1 MKIKYH
7 LMPILWALVI
17 IFLFGCT
24 STVTNLQEVDVT
36 AMPNRT
42 AIKITENRKEQSL
55 EIRANASLNNSKLYE
70 TKGEGHTNVNQNGIF
85 EVDPVQNENYFL
97 ETKGVNN
104 FDFDGYNI
112 RWAVPRW
119 QANIELDFKVDSNF
133 VLNGGIHYSELNGK
147 SFWGENLGI
156 AFVDESDMYGYRFD
170 LFGRYNQ
177 VSLDALA
184 VVSERE
190 FSNGTRKVYF
200 SQKQFDEDYFN
211 LGMIFTLNT
220 KNRDWFLNYFF
231 SYSLAWQTLYD
242 IDKNRF
248 GLESNETTNFSYM
261 ESYHTVSAGIYKTL
275 FDGGR
280 LIAGARLMKYSDS
293 KNNFTM
299 PDFFI
304 QYDFIVF

>member
-1 MKIKYH
+1 MKIKLQ
-7 LMPILWALVI
+7 LMPSLGAITFL
-17 IFLFGCT
+17 IFSGCT
-24 STVTNLQEVDVT
+24 STVSNLQEVNVT

-42 AIKITENRKEQSL
+42 AVKITENRKPQSF
-55 EIRANASLNNSKLYE
+55 EIRANASFNNSKLYE
-70 TKGEGHTNVNQNGIF
+70 TKGEGHTDVNENGIF

-97 ETKGVNN
+97 ERAGVNN
-104 FDFDGYNI
+104 FEFDDYNVKWSI
-112 RWAVPRW
+112 PRW
-119 QANIELDFKVDSNF
+119 QGNLELDFKVNDNL

-147 SFWGENLGI
+147 SYWGENLGI
-156 AFVDESDMYGYRFD
+156 AFLDESEKYGYRFD

-211 LGMIFTLNT
+211 LGMMFTLNT
-220 KNRDWFLNYFF
+220 KNRDWFINYFF
-231 SYSLAWQTLYD
+231 SYSLAWQTLYNLN
-242 IDKNRF
+242 IDDFNIASS
-248 GLESNETTNFSYM
+248 ESSTFDYM
-261 ESYHTVSAGIYKTL
+261 ESYHTITAGVYKTL
-275 FDGGR
+275 FEGGR
-280 LIAGARLMKYSDS
+280 LVLGARLMKYSDS

-304 QYDFIVF
+304 QYDFILF